1 MSPFSPE
8 EYAFFSAFVF
18 FSGLC
23 VGSFLN
29 VCIWRIPRDE
39 SIVWPGSHCPA
50 GLFFVC
56 QIQSRG
62 TRYCC
67 RRASSLPGS
76 GA

>member
-39 SIVWPGSHCPA
+39 SVAWPGSQLPA
-50 GLFFVC
+50 CNPAIAPWDNMPLL
-56 QIQSRG
+56 S
-62 TRYCC
+62 
-67 RRASSLPGS
+67 
-76 GA
+76 